1 MARIDSSSLDLKDT
15 VVVINRVAKVVKGG
29 KRFSFNA
36 LVVVGDQAGHVGAAM
51 GKAKEVQGTGFG
63 DILQESIAAVNQKTQ
78 EASALSAGLVS
89 GQHSNIH
96 ETMIAMEES
105 SVSFKMLAKVQT
117 KVIDAYK
124 EVMRL
129 QL

>member
-1 MARIDSSSLDLKDT
+1 MQAITLTPVS
-15 VVVINRVAKVVKGG
+15 INTSQPLAETKK
-29 KRFSFNA
+29 A
-36 LVVVGDQAGHVGAAM
+36 QGA
-51 GKAKEVQGTGFG
+51 GFG
-63 DILQESIAAVNQKTQ
+63 DILQESIAAVNQKAG
-78 EASALSAGLVS
+78 EASSLSEGLVS

-105 SVSFKMLAKVQT
+105 SISFRMLAKVQN
-117 KVIDAYK
+117 KVIDAYR

>member
-1 MARIDSSSLDLKDT
+1 MNTIAFDPIR
-15 VVVINRVAKVVKGG
+15 
-29 KRFSFNA
+29 
-36 LVVVGDQAGHVGAAM
+36 AGNTLPATTAT
-51 GKAKEVQGTGFG
+51 KETQGSGFG
-63 DILQESIAAVNQKTQ
+63 DILQESIAAVNQKAQ
-78 EASALSAGLVS
+78 AAASLSEGMVS

-105 SVSFKMLAKVQT
+105 SVSFRMLSKVQN
-117 KVIDAYK
+117 KVIDAYR

>member
-1 MARIDSSSLDLKDT
+1 MTTIGIDPIRISGSALP
-15 VVVINRVAKVVKGG
+15 G
-29 KRFSFNA
+29 KT
-36 LVVVGDQAGHVGAAM
+36 
-51 GKAKEVQGTGFG
+51 KEVQGTGFG

-78 EASALSAGLVS
+78 EANALTDGLAS

-96 ETMIAMEES
+96 ETMIAMEEAS
-105 SVSFKMLAKVQT
+105 ISFRMLANVQG
-117 KVIDAYK
+117 KVISAYQ